1 MTQLIGTCLM
11 FALWQSTLILA
22 AALLVGR
29 CFRKTPW
36 QSHDLHLFGIV
47 AAVLAPMFSTAIAVQ
62 NAGWFANGRWSDVFL
77 PLANWSNV
85 FGVLLLVGMILF
97 VALLIWGIVASR
109 KLMFRAKPFPDRESQ
124 EALLRSAETLQNVSL
139 PILFTSQNV
148 KSPTVWCWGLHPAVV
163 LPEALA
169 ESIPAEERDAIF
181 LHELAHITRRDHLTA
196 LLTRICGIFLFW
208 NPLYWLALR
217 QADLLADEAC
227 DLLVLSR
234 GNVSP
239 ETYTETLLRLA
250 AGECYKPAFQF
261 LSRKEKIMKRIIT
274 ILDFGDLPTKPS
286 VNPSRL
292 WQCSALV
299 VALLLCVTLAF
310 CQGRKDSPI
319 MFDGFAIYDVNKS
332 VAEFEDNDL
341 SSPEAAYATFNKIL
355 ASKDKDIIAKLKEY
369 DAKRT
374 MLTEREINTIVN
386 VPDDLCEQL
395 KTAEIL
401 KVSIFHDKKAIVIAK
416 HGAGNTQKPYHVRK
430 LEKVNDQWFN
440 AGDDRAE
447 TPDEALMKFS
457 SSMTFEARIEAQQ
470 RIKTSEEVTTSLKAF
485 FSKELLESKSLKWYP
500 VKKRIVDFPAD
511 DFDLSTPEKS
521 YATQKNLIV
530 SLKDNKWELFSKMQ
544 LGHPPIQEHERRGE
558 SGLTEEWAQTYR
570 EEFVIFEAF
579 VLNDKYAFVFGLREF
594 DQLYDGNYFMK
605 QNDQWLNMGNDQ
617 AMDAR
622 EIAERVEKTFGR
634 RAKVLQELEEKLG
647 SMPDTPQVIKMEP
660 ANGAD
665 DVDPDT
671 VTELRVTFDRDM
683 DTSSYA
689 WCGLPGL
696 FPERRGKEAK
706 WIDKRTC
713 IAPVKLEPGRQ
724 YEFMINSAENRDF
737 KSAEGI
743 PVVPVTFTFSTKPAA
758 ENKDNN
764 TPKIT
769 KTEPANGAEDVDPDA
784 VTELRVT
791 FDRDMNTDGYSWCG
805 GGETY
810 PETTDSP
817 KWFDKR
823 TCVLPVKL
831 QPGKDYILGINA
843 RDFRNF
849 KSAEGVP
856 VVPVVYTFKTKQL
869 VRSADDPQATIF
881 DKLPQFPNITEA
893 AKPLP
898 DELVRKIAE
907 KRKSLQS
914 AEYTVTFHR
923 GPKNITTN
931 SALFRFQNDK
941 QWYVDISDMMKGP
954 PVFDRYEEMI
964 FMTGCDGEKE
974 WCYSTLIFKD
984 EELKSHNH
992 ESCKERT
999 LASIKEINT
1008 SFLDPFDCLNTA
1020 TDEIGKHLNDRGIVY
1035 LGEVSIEGK
1044 SVQLFGTTFE
1054 SIFGNEKMQNDIMF
1068 AFDMKTLL
1076 PCYTLHFSETKSFG
1090 KNVSV
1095 YFYDIAKVN
1104 QGFVAEDFRPKL
1116 PEHVKPELVAKPEE
1130 GYEYFFVRVRDGAD
1144 GRASVRAGGQQ
1155 GEKGSMSGGLN

>member
-1 MTQLIGTCLM
+1 
-11 FALWQSTLILA
+11 
-22 AALLVGR
+22 
-29 CFRKTPW
+29 
-36 QSHDLHLFGIV
+36 
-47 AAVLAPMFSTAIAVQ
+47 
-62 NAGWFANGRWSDVFL
+62 
-77 PLANWSNV
+77 
-85 FGVLLLVGMILF
+85 
-97 VALLIWGIVASR
+97 
-109 KLMFRAKPFPDRESQ
+109 
-124 EALLRSAETLQNVSL
+124 
-139 PILFTSQNV
+139 
-148 KSPTVWCWGLHPAVV
+148 
-163 LPEALA
+163 
-169 ESIPAEERDAIF
+169 
-181 LHELAHITRRDHLTA
+181 
-196 LLTRICGIFLFW
+196 
-208 NPLYWLALR
+208 
-217 QADLLADEAC
+217 
-227 DLLVLSR
+227 
-234 GNVSP
+234 
-239 ETYTETLLRLA
+239 
-250 AGECYKPAFQF
+250 
-261 LSRKEKIMKRIIT
+261 MKRITT

-286 VNPSRL
+286 VKPSRL

-310 CQGRKDSPI
+310 CQEKREVVTDQNGKFTLPNQHNNAPLEGTVT
-319 MFDGFAIYDVNKS
+319 MDGKPFAGATVTFTPNADTTN
-332 VAEFEDNDL
+332 EDEDL
-341 SSPEAAYATFNKIL
+341 
-355 ASKDKDIIAKLKEY
+355 KL
-369 DAKRT
+369 
-374 MLTEREINTIVN
+374 V
-386 VPDDLCEQL
+386 
-395 KTAEIL
+395 
-401 KVSIFHDKKAIVIAK
+401 
-416 HGAGNTQKPYHVRK
+416 
-430 LEKVNDQWFN
+430 
-440 AGDDRAE
+440 
-447 TPDEALMKFS
+447 
-457 SSMTFEARIEAQQ
+457 
-470 RIKTSEEVTTSLKAF
+470 TSLKGF
-485 FSKELLESKSLKWYP
+485 FSKELLESKELKWYP
-500 VKKRIVDFPAD
+500 VKKRIADFPAD

-530 SLKDNKWELFSKMQ
+530 SLNDNKWELFSKMQ
-544 LGHPPIQEHERRGE
+544 LGHPPMQEHERRGE

-647 SMPDTPQVIKMEP
+647 DKPNTPQVIKMEP

-665 DVDPDT
+665 DVD
-671 VTELRVTFDRDM
+671 
-683 DTSSYA
+683 A
-689 WCGLPGL
+689 
-696 FPERRGKEAK
+696 
-706 WIDKRTC
+706 
-713 IAPVKLEPGRQ
+713 
-724 YEFMINSAENRDF
+724 
-737 KSAEGI
+737 
-743 PVVPVTFTFSTKPAA
+743 
-758 ENKDNN
+758 
-764 TPKIT
+764 
-769 KTEPANGAEDVDPDA
+769 DA
-784 VTELRVT
+784 VVELRVT

-810 PETTDSP
+810 PETTGSP
-817 KWFDKR
+817 KWIDKR

-831 QPGKDYILGINA
+831 QPGKEYILGINA

-881 DKLPQFPNITEA
+881 DKLPQFPNITDA

-1116 PEHVKPELVAKPEE
+1116 PEHIKPELVAKPEE
-1130 GYEYFFVRVRDGAD
+1130 GYEFFFVRVRDGAD